1 MFTALS
7 RKFLHPL
14 AALSLAITLV
24 VSPMSTTSAE
34 AHGRPIRNGDFV
46 AAMVALGLF
55 GLIIT
60 NEAGK
65 RNGVPVSV
73 PHNKRLPE
81 SCLKT
86 YDTPNGDR
94 TAFSKSCLRNNF
106 RGYSN
111 LPSRCMDTLRTF
123 DNYGYLRTTRVYR
136 PRCLQDHGYRIY
148 YNN

>member
-1 MFTALS
+1 MFTTLS

-14 AALSLAITLV
+14 IAASLALALV
-24 VSPMSTTSAE
+24 VSPMSTSSAQ
-34 AHGRPIRNGDFV
+34 AHGRHNNGDFV

-55 GLIIT
+55 GLIVT

-65 RNGVPVSV
+65 RNGVTITV
-73 PHNKRLPE
+73 PSNKRLPE
-81 SCLKT
+81 ACLKT

-106 RGYSN
+106 SGYSR
-111 LPSRCMDTLRTF
+111 LPSSCKSSMRVF
-123 DNYGYLRTTRVYR
+123 DNYGYLRTKEVYR

-148 YNN
+148 YR